1 MSAIIAAKGAIASG
15 VKIPVGHL
23 WLTGE
28 LIVPAGASAVLSFA
42 HSSGSSR
49 HSARHQLVAGVLR
62 EAGAGTLLFD
72 LLTPHEELQPV

>member
-28 LIVPAGASAVLSFA
+28 LIVPAGASAVLSFLHMEVEA
-42 HSSGSSR
+42 VATVHEISLLQACFVKQE
-49 HSARHQLVAGVLR
+49 SA
-62 EAGAGTLLFD
+62 LFF
-72 LLTPHEELQPV
+72 LIC